1 MFQVPGSFQGVV
13 GDPDDT
19 TGNANAIPGMSRVHT
34 APPEEDVS
42 TGTPYPLEGSAEDTP
57 SRKGLTRALKSASIR
72 LTKLARNS
80 SSRISEESSAPA
92 TETRRRSTTVQLADA
107 VQHFRHSADNRAKVQ
122 LAIEGEHEE
131 MVSRLKI
138 RLSSAMRVVVDDDTE
153 AVKPEVRSVHHDA
166 SATYG
171 GTTRLQR
178 IRSTGSGS
186 GGCRAVISV
195 KLLYW
200 FAGHPSMRNNQS
212 CVIYHGSG
220 FRQLLDMT
228 IAFAALS
235 TSVLVPL
242 DLGFDVSADYSVLR
256 LIDEINTTLF
266 IIDLF
271 ASFLT
276 TYPNMRKDCI
286 VSSHHAIS
294 SRYIT
299 TWFPI
304 DLIAAL
310 PLDHMIGGGSN
321 ASFVAKLFK
330 MPRLLRAFRLM
341 RLASNMPFKGE
352 LLSIIGIAQMIAV
365 VVMLGH
371 WIGCSPTTL
380 LPYISSAYY

>member
-1 MFQVPGSFQGVV
+1 M
-13 GDPDDT
+13 T
-19 TGNANAIPGMSRVHT
+19 RVHIVSPQED
-34 APPEEDVS
+34 AP
-42 TGTPYPLEGSAEDTP
+42 TGTPYALEGSANDTP
-57 SRKGLTRALKSASIR
+57 GRSKGLTSVLKSASIS
-72 LTKLARNS
+72 LTSLARNS
-80 SSRISEESSAPA
+80 RSSRISEESSDPDAGI
-92 TETRRRSTTVQLADA
+92 RRSTTAQLANA
-107 VQHFRHSADNRAKVQ
+107 VEHFRHSADNKAKVQ

-138 RLSSAMRVVVDDDTE
+138 RLSSAMRVVADDDAE

-166 SATYG
+166 SASYG

-178 IRSTGSGS
+178 IRSTGSGA
-186 GGCRAVISV
+186 GGCRAVISGAALEFV
-195 KLLYW
+195 YW

-212 CVIYHGSG
+212 CVIYHGSS
-220 FRQLLDMT
+220 FRRLLD
-228 IAFAALS
+228 IAVAFAALS

-242 DLGFDVSADYSVLR
+242 DLGFDVSADYSGLR
-256 LIDEINTTLF
+256 LIDEINTMLF
-266 IIDLF
+266 IVDLF

-286 VSSHHAIS
+286 VSSHRAIS
-294 SRYIT
+294 SRYLT

-310 PLDHMIGGGSN
+310 PLDEMIGGDSNSSSGSN

-352 LLSIIGIAQMIAV
+352 LLSLIGIAQMIAV

-371 WIGCSPTTL
+371 WIGCSPPTL
-380 LPYISSAYY
+380 LPYTFKVAAADHYIGC